1 MVKNESTIDRGIR
14 GVVGAILV
22 LWALFGAGPGF
33 VLSVIALIVGVVL
46 LLTAVIGFCPIYKAL
61 GFSTNKKS

>member
-22 LWALFGAGPGF
+22 LWAVFGAGSST
-33 VLSVIALIVGVVL
+33 VLYVIALIVGVVL
-46 LLTAVIGFCPIYKAL
+46 LATAIIGFCPIYKAL
-61 GFSTNKKS
+61 GFSTKK